1 MLKNM
6 TDIHKKTPAQRIKLT
21 CDLSNTVLSI
31 FLSNLNKRFSNNN
44 SLERKK
50 YLIKLV
56 KERERIR
63 RF

>member
-1 MLKNM
+1 M
-6 TDIHKKTPAQRIKLT
+6 TDKPKMTPEQRIKFT

-31 FLSNLNKRFSNNN
+31 FLSNLKKRFPDIN
-44 SLERKK
+44 SQDRKK

-63 RF
+63 RL

>member
-1 MLKNM
+1 MLEVM
-6 TDIHKKTPAQRIKLT
+6 TDIHKKTPEQRIKLT

-31 FLSNLNKRFSNNN
+31 FLSNLKKRFPDNN
-44 SLERKK
+44 SLERKN

-63 RF
+63 RL